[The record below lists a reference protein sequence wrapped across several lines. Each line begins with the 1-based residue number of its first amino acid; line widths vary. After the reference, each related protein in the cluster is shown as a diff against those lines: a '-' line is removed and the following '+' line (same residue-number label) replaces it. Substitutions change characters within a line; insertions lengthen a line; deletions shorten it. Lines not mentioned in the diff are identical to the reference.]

1 MSRQILMSRKNI
13 LLGVVPVI
21 ALTVFVHQLYH
32 VAVFNLSRWKGGGM
46 GMFSTIAAP
55 GNRVIKAYFQ
65 VDAVRLPIAIPDSKE
80 ATAFRTEPTESNSAK
95 LKARLSEMLWAI
107 TSVDASTQRPI
118 LQSISPEAREKGGH
132 AIIHPDRIDLELW
145 QFSYQRATR
154 TVQLVKIRDDA
165 R

>member
-1 MSRQILMSRKNI
+1 MSRENI
-13 LLGVVPVI
+13 LLCIVPVI

-32 VAVFNLSRWKGGGM
+32 VAAFNLSRWKGGGM

-55 GNRVIKAYFQ
+55 GSRVIKAYFQ
-65 VDAVRLPIAIPDSKE
+65 VHGVRLPIAIPDSRE
-80 ATAFRTEPTESNSAK
+80 ATAFRTEPTERNSEK

-118 LQSISPEAREKGGH
+118 LQSISPEARDKSGH
-132 AIIHPDRIDLELW
+132 AIIHPERIDLELW
-145 QFSYQRATR
+145 QFSYERPTG
-154 TVQLVKIRDDA
+154 TVQLIKIRDDA